1 MLNYQRVYTNHST
14 NGLYYS
20 HGFPPLL
27 GRIFMGTSKAQKTSL
42 RSRHKSSCGSENV
55 ETQSPIESK
64 VDPIYILY
72 ILIYIYQITLDV
84 NIDLYSHVICVLLC
98 VVSNCTCCCLQFAS
112 QSYGYQIWKT
122 CEARCRWSWR
132 QAPLRVKIWCCD
144 NSIPYPLV
152 I

>member
-64 VDPIYILY
+64 VDPIYIY
-72 ILIYIYQITLDV
+72 IYIY
-84 NIDLYSHVICVLLC
+84 NIYIYISDYTGCKHRFIQPCDMCVTVCCFKLHMLLFAVCQPKLWISDLK
-98 VVSNCTCCCLQFAS
+98 NM
-112 QSYGYQIWKT
+112 
-122 CEARCRWSWR
+122 
-132 QAPLRVKIWCCD
+132 
-144 NSIPYPLV
+144 
-152 I
+152 